1 MPLHPPGT
9 LESGI
14 DADKMI
20 GLVDP
25 TTVTEVEAQP
35 EAEVKKSDKIPL
47 GQIIGLPDFAVRLSV
62 PGPTESGSIT
72 TSYRIADFL
81 ISIVR

>member
-25 TTVTEVEAQP
+25 ATVKEVEAQP
-35 EAEVKKSDKIPL
+35 EAGAREGAKVPL
-47 GQIIGLPDFAVRLSV
+47 GQIIGLPDFAVRPRPV
-62 PGPTESGSIT
+62 PC
-72 TSYRIADFL
+72 Y
-81 ISIVR
+81 

>member
-25 TTVTEVEAQP
+25 TTVKEVEAQP

-62 PGPTESGSIT
+62 PSPTESGSIT
-72 TSYRIADFL
+72 TSYRIADSA
-81 ISIVR
+81 ISTVR